1 MTNLSRILK
10 QILSRNKWVDRDT
23 TYTFTQIVF
32 NDGVYEFYINATQSD
47 DVTFLA
53 LNIYGFGEK
62 LILAAFDILDIE
74 DTAYD
79 MKLNLSGPNNLEGE
93 RLSYSMYHVND
104 KDKQKT
110 LKKFNNLPLI
120 GAVVNKDNNDV
131 ISYKV
136 DATDFSLVINPV
148 IKSIDFNFN
157 VNFDSEKY
165 GISKNDAQNN
175 IFIDMVNNYMSGF
188 LISQY
193 ENKFMTVDNEDWAF
207 LTSVKVI

>member
-74 DTAYD
+74 NTGYD
-79 MKLNLSGPNNLEGE
+79 
-93 RLSYSMYHVND
+93 
-104 KDKQKT
+104 
-110 LKKFNNLPLI
+110 LPLI

>member
-10 QILSRNKWVDRDT
+10 QILSRNKWTERGT
-23 TYTFTQIVF
+23 TYVFTQIVF

-53 LNIYGFGEK
+53 LNVYGFCEK

-79 MKLNLSGPNNLEGE
+79 MKLNLSGPNNMEGK
-93 RLSYSMYHVND
+93 RLSYMMYRVND

-110 LKKFNNLPLI
+110 LNKFNSLPII
-120 GAVVNKDNNDV
+120 GAVIKKDKNV
-131 ISYKV
+131 VSYKA
-136 DATDFSLVINPV
+136 DATDFSLDINPV

-165 GISKNDAQNN
+165 GISKNDAQNHV
-175 IFIDMVNNYMSGF
+175 FIDMVDNYMSRF
-188 LISQY
+188 LVSQY
-193 ENKFMTVDNEDWAF
+193 ESKFMTVNDEDWAF
-207 LTSVKVI
+207 LTSITVI

>member
-32 NDGVYEFYINATQSD
+32 NDGVYEFYIDATQSD

-93 RLSYSMYHVND
+93 RLSYSMYRVND

-110 LKKFNNLPLI
+110 LKKFNNLL
-120 GAVVNKDNNDV
+120 
-131 ISYKV
+131 
-136 DATDFSLVINPV
+136 
-148 IKSIDFNFN
+148 
-157 VNFDSEKY
+157 
-165 GISKNDAQNN
+165 
-175 IFIDMVNNYMSGF
+175 
-188 LISQY
+188 
-193 ENKFMTVDNEDWAF
+193 
-207 LTSVKVI
+207 